1 MKIRVRLP
9 AGLGTL
15 KLDNVSTCG
24 DLVAQVVAHPV
35 VPDCITH
42 EDAKFSL
49 DKKNALDGQPLATL
63 ESIGL
68 RHGDLVYVL
77 TDNAAAWAGGN
88 PSAQASHSRM
98 APATEPACPFWPP
111 ELCLEEVR
119 RANSSPDAHRDP
131 LSRVVLLGHAAF
143 LEGGW
148 RPMWQ
153 GDPRRLP
160 YSPGATSVPH
170 MEYQATIQASAV
182 VCRAVFSRMGT
193 ATLLAV
199 CVNDGPVFKTTLLS
213 LPGLTPFP
221 AQDKA
226 VLRKAWNQVVDHVVS
241 PARLTGLRLAGGEP
255 LICLS
260 GLQLTSVLPLMTQL
274 EALDLCRLA
283 CTSRAIQSTI
293 LGSERWREALE
304 GRRMAFAFA
313 GFVPRMKTGRGDG
326 VRQIEKEVLCMD
338 KFAAAR

>member
-1 MKIRVRLP
+1 MSLSDYKFLSRSDSIFRKGVRGSLLDEPPCLP
-9 AGLGTL
+9 LGQ
-15 KLDNVSTCG
+15 C
-24 DLVAQVVAHPV
+24 
-35 VPDCITH
+35 
-42 EDAKFSL
+42 
-49 DKKNALDGQPLATL
+49 ATL
-63 ESIGL
+63 
-68 RHGDLVYVL
+68 
-77 TDNAAAWAGGN
+77 
-88 PSAQASHSRM
+88 Q

-160 YSPGATSVPH
+160 YSPGSTSVPR

-199 CVNDGPVFKTTLLS
+199 CVNNGPVFKTTLLS
-213 LPGLTPFP
+213 LPGLTPFL

-226 VLRKAWNQVVDHVVS
+226 VLREAWNQVVDHVVS

-255 LICLS
+255 LTCLS

-274 EALDLCRLA
+274 EVRCGRESA
-283 CTSRAIQSTI
+283 CSTRCI
-293 LGSERWREALE
+293 YR
-304 GRRMAFAFA
+304 GRRSAQPLIV
-313 GFVPRMKTGRGDG
+313 G
-326 VRQIEKEVLCMD
+326 
-338 KFAAAR
+338 